1 LGNHI
6 RLVEMS
12 ILKSLARHTGG
23 ATVIEYAL
31 IATLISILIF
41 AGALS
46 IGTNVSGIF
55 GSVASSL

>member
-1 LGNHI
+1 MISTLLRDLGRNT
-6 RLVEMS
+6 S
-12 ILKSLARHTGG
+12 G

-46 IGTNVSGIF
+46 IGTNVSAIF
-55 GSVASSL
+55 GSVGSSL